1 MSTIIS
7 QLRVYR
13 NMFSLTQEDLA
24 ERIGV
29 SRKTIVALEQHGC
42 APSLILAYRLAK
54 LFRCS
59 IEDMFIYKK

>member
-24 ERIGV
+24 ERMGI

-42 APSLILAYRLAK
+42 APSLVLAYKLAK
-54 LFRCS
+54 FFRCS
-59 IEDMFIYKK
+59 VEDVFIYKK